1 MSQKKKKKGR
11 TNKTKPS
18 LNTFSEKNLQELG
31 EKYLRLE
38 DFAEAIAA
46 FKELLRRNGRD
57 EWRQQLARA
66 YQGRIDRLAGKGLVK
81 EALVMLDSMERCCP
95 GAQCLDLHL
104 ELLLRAV
111 KYVEAAA
118 FFAQNRSAISEE
130 LGMRAEAMFGALQ
143 LAGEEGIAAALGPD
157 SPVVHYYPAAGSALS
172 AFCQKNDVEVEQ
184 ALKSIPFRSP
194 YRDFRML
201 IKGMMLLATD
211 PDAAGNFLAKIDSVS
226 PYWQLARMFEMAGG
240 SLSGIF
246 LRLQDLSPSMRRLL
260 PLSLGIN
267 EQEMDFLSR
276 LREAAQDPFK
286 LYHVIAA
293 HGKCLAPARQ
303 NALLLR
309 LLPHCG
315 RKVKFLLPR
324 HRHLPEEQLF
334 RILALASEL
343 DGEGDISVEFWD
355 DVLQRIDLARPENH
369 LQAALILRYQAA
381 LMRRY
386 DDIFYP
392 ADILKKLEASLKY
405 DPDDKNAWL
414 TAVKLAGLFD
424 GKKKNNLAA
433 QALTQMPDDV
443 DILIMAIEN
452 AAERSAFKKASSLTA
467 HLLTIDPINTR
478 AKELLVET
486 QLAHGRKLT
495 LQGKFDLAV
504 REFSAASPQSRSA
517 LYKGRSLLCHGMALL
532 CRREDEQGLSL
543 IEQGRKQAVSELSAL
558 LLTSLEARLMQM
570 NNAWKKQFDSELR
583 QAAGQKKDRDE
594 ILRLSGWTEKFTGHH
609 WIALQECLPCLK
621 KYFTGVDAL
630 QWSREEGMLIC
641 QAMCRAEFV
650 FPLEKLSAA
659 LLKEWP
665 DEPEFI
671 FYRVWAVI
679 RNGKKPGKAE
689 RKLLERAAEAA
700 FLRHDYKL
708 LDRIE
713 DLFCY
718 FPWHEDEMFDE
729 DDIFVLPGKG
739 RGKKKKRKENVDPA
753 PRQLNLFDIE

>member
-1 MSQKKKKKGR
+1 MSQKKKKKGK

-38 DFAEAIAA
+38 DFAEAIAV

-57 EWRQQLARA
+57 EWQQQLARA
-66 YQGRIDRLAGKGLVK
+66 YRGRIDRLAGKGLVK
-81 EALVMLDSMERCCP
+81 EALVMLDSMERCCA
-95 GAQCLDLHL
+95 GAQYLELHL
-104 ELLLRAV
+104 ELLLRTA

-118 FFAQNRSAISEE
+118 FFAQNRSGIAEE
-130 LGMRAEAMFGALQ
+130 LGMRAEAMFGALL
-143 LAGEEGIAAALGPD
+143 LAGDDGVAAALGPD
-157 SPVVHYYPAAGSALS
+157 SPVAHDYPAAGRALS
-172 AFCQKNDVEVEQ
+172 AFCQHNDIEVEQ

-201 IKGMMLLATD
+201 LKGLLLLETD
-211 PDAAGNFLAKIDSVS
+211 PAAAGNFLAKIGSVS
-226 PYWQLARMFEMAGG
+226 PYWQLARMYEMAGS
-240 SLSGIF
+240 SLSVVF
-246 LRLQDLSPSMRRLL
+246 SRLKDLPPSMRSLL
-260 PLSLGIN
+260 PLFLDIN
-267 EQEMDFLSR
+267 EQEMNFLSR
-276 LREAAQDPFK
+276 LQEAAPDPFK
-286 LYHVIAA
+286 LHQVIAA
-293 HGKCLAPARQ
+293 HGKCLGPARQ

-315 RKVKFLLPR
+315 RKIESLLPR

-355 DVLQRIDLARPENH
+355 DVLQRIDMAQPENY
-369 LQAALILRYQAA
+369 LQVALILRYQAA

-386 DDIFYP
+386 DDVFYP
-392 ADILKKLEASLKY
+392 ADILKKLEGSLQY

-414 TAVKLAGLFD
+414 TAIKLAALSE

-452 AAERSAFKKASSLTA
+452 AAERGAFKKASSLTA
-467 HLLTIDPINTR
+467 RLLAIDPINTR

-486 QLAHGRKLT
+486 QLAHGRKLA

-504 REFSAASPQSRSA
+504 REFSAASPQSRSV
-517 LYKGRSLLCHGMALL
+517 LYKGRSLLCQGMALL
-532 CRREDEQGLSL
+532 CRGEDEQGLSL

-558 LLTSLEARLMQM
+558 LLTSLEARLLQM
-570 NNAWKKQFDSELR
+570 GNAWKKQFDSQLR
-583 QAAGQKKDRDE
+583 QAAGQRKDREE
-594 ILRLSGWTEKFTGHH
+594 ILRLSGWMEKFTGHH
-609 WIALQECLPCLK
+609 WTALQECLPCLK
-621 KYFTGVDAL
+621 KYFAGVDAL
-630 QWSREEGMLIC
+630 QWSREEGMLIS
-641 QAMCRAEFV
+641 QAMHRAEFAS
-650 FPLEKLSAA
+650 PLEKLSAA

-679 RNGKKPGKAE
+679 RNGKRPAKAE

-700 FLRHDYKL
+700 FHRQDFKL

-713 DLFCY
+713 DLFR
-718 FPWHEDEMFDE
+718 FFLLDDVIDFN
-729 DDIFVLPGKG
+729 DIFVLPGKG
-739 RGKKKKRKENVDPA
+739 GRKKKKGKENAGPA
-753 PRQLNLFDIE
+753 PRQLNLFDID